1 MRAIV
6 RRVIALVGM
15 LKNKIGRKKKKQ
27 RKRKA
32 EWPQVRISGKW
43 ISVLVGSWTKWC
55 LRNLS
60 SFKCHDSVISQEAQ
74 ETHCRCP
81 NVIHWQTAG
90 IYFFRV

>member
-32 EWPQVRISGKW
+32 E
-43 ISVLVGSWTKWC
+43 
-55 LRNLS
+55 
-60 SFKCHDSVISQEAQ
+60 
-74 ETHCRCP
+74 
-81 NVIHWQTAG
+81 
-90 IYFFRV
+90 